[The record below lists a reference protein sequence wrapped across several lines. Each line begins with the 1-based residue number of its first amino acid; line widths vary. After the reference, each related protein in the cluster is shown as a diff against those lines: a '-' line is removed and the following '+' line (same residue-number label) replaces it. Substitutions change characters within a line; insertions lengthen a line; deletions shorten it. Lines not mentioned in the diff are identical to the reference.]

1 MKIRNSRFS
10 FVLLFVLALTLVTA
24 AQPPGGGQP
33 QPEFLRQAQPLMRE
47 GKLDEALAIYQQELK
62 INPASLPALNA
73 AGVVL
78 DLMGKGAEARKHFAK
93 AIEVAPTP
101 QAKANAQRQM
111 AMSYAFESDCANT
124 VKYEQLVYDFH
135 VQNKNF
141 YQQGEMANEM
151 ARVCLEA
158 GDLQSAEKW
167 YRTGYE
173 VGLKE
178 PDIAADRVALWEFR
192 WAHAQARLAARRNQK
207 AEAQKHVAAAKAILD
222 KNPEMAKAQAAFYPY
237 LTGYVAFH
245 TGDYK
250 TALTEFAQANQNDA
264 FIQCLIGQSQEKLGD
279 HAKAI
284 EAYRKA
290 ARVTSHNPVAAYA
303 RPFAT
308 KKLAQMEKM
317 H

>member
-1 MKIRNSRFS
+1 MNTIISRIAFTLLLLLIFS
-10 FVLLFVLALTLVTA
+10 VGLF
-24 AQPPGGGQP
+24 AQPPGAQP
-33 QPEFLRQAQPLMRE
+33 QPEFMRQAQPLLRD

-62 INPASLPALNA
+62 TNPDSLPALNA

-78 DLMGKGAEARKHFAK
+78 DLMGKGAEARKHFAR

-101 QAKANAQRQM
+101 LAKANAQRQM
-111 AMSYAFESDCANT
+111 AMSYAFENDCANT
-124 VKYEQLVYDFH
+124 VKYEQMVFDFH
-135 VQNKNF
+135 VQDKNF

-158 GDLQSAEKW
+158 GDLKSAEKW
-167 YRTGYE
+167 YRLGHD

-178 PDIAADRVALWEFR
+178 PNIAADRVALWEFR
-192 WAHAQARLAARRNQK
+192 WEHAQARLAARRNQK

-222 KNPEMAKAQAAFYPY
+222 KNPEMAKAQAAFFPY
-237 LTGYVAFH
+237 LTGYVALH

-250 TALTEFAQANQNDA
+250 TALTELAQANQNDA
-264 FIQCLIGQSQEKLGD
+264 FIQCLIGQAHEKLGD
-279 HAKAI
+279 HTRAI

-290 ARVTSHNPVAAYA
+290 SRVTSHNPVAAYA